1 MDNRIKVGVRVRPLS
16 IKEQQEAS
24 GPTTGAAVTTERDGS
39 ISVLS
44 GSGESKNKFTFKYD
58 WAFGPNSA
66 QDAIYGDMCKPLIDR
81 VFDGYNATFFACK
94 FGIVSTKNICFANML
109 TL

>member
-24 GPTTGAAVTTERDGS
+24 GPTTGAAVTTARDGS
-39 ISVLS
+39 ISVFSTS
-44 GSGESKNKFTFKYD
+44 GDSKTKLNFKYD
-58 WAFGPNSA
+58 WAFGPNSS

-94 FGIVSTKNICFANML
+94 FDTIFKNDFFG
-109 TL
+109 